1 MKTWLALTLLI
12 AGAFAASEAR
22 ADSMRCGS
30 KLVTDEETREQVR
43 AKCGDPAD
51 IQHSSV
57 WRVPIV
63 WIHGRPFHVGNDLVE
78 VPVELWTYNFGT
90 RKFMRRIRFE
100 DGLVVEIDTLDYGY
114 IEK

>member
-1 MKTWLALTLLI
+1 MKSWIALALLI
-12 AGAFAASEAR
+12 AGALAASGVR

-30 KLVTDEETREQVR
+30 KLVTDEETLEQVR
-43 AKCGDPAD
+43 AKCGEASD
-51 IQHSSV
+51 IQHSSI
-57 WRVPIV
+57 WRVPVV

-78 VPVELWTYNFGT
+78 VPVQLWTYNFGP

-114 IEK
+114 LAK